1 MDLLNKEKITNI
13 VICIFIILS
22 LTYLYNMNLNNPKQT
37 KTETEN
43 FAVLMEKQTVGTNQV
58 LITNVNQVVFEAC
71 VQEDGV
77 NLIKLADESKDW
89 SSKAITLQD
98 MFNTKLD
105 NSGVIGNFRVGY
117 KPLQGI
123 ELNDSTGKMLVK
135 IGDNIS
141 AGPTT
146 ATTIKD
152 NAIQFGGIN
161 NNREINSAQISAALH
176 EANTLCIVGMSNS
189 DKGNRKITMWAEGGF
204 KVWGPTYLNGTTKI
218 HGDLNFS
225 PSTTIRGDTR
235 LHIYSKELLYLLPK
249 SGTIIGKEWGG
260 NGYLQVQ
267 GNMRCNQNI
276 NLGAQ
281 GRIKGDTRLNITAN
295 HDLLLYP
302 KTGTLISKYNGS
314 NGNLTVEGNLTCP
327 GPISF
332 LPRGCI
338 IMYNGASA
346 PGGWAICDGGNGTP
360 DLRGRFV
367 LGSGK
372 AKDNNPNNYKG
383 DSDNKDAGYGEEDY
397 GVGTKGGCQK
407 QTLTV
412 AQMPSHDHS
421 HNIVRAHDDGCG
433 WSNAF
438 DCGDWGGH
446 ASAVKIG
453 ATGGN
458 GAHTNMPPYIVLLY
472 IMKL

>member
-43 FAVLMEKQTVGTNQV
+43 FAVLMETQTVGTNQV

-77 NLIKLADESKDW
+77 NLIKLADENKDW

-98 MFNTKLD
+98 MFNTKLN
-105 NSGVIGNFRVGY
+105 NSGVIGKFRGDY

-123 ELNDSTGKMLVK
+123 ELNDSTGNMLVK
-135 IGDNIS
+135 IGDNIDNNNK
-141 AGPTT
+141 PTN
-146 ATTIKD
+146 AITINNKS
-152 NAIQFGGIN
+152 IQFGNIN
-161 NNREINSAQISAALH
+161 NDRHIDSASIFVGKVGKIGELNLNQTDLH
-176 EANTLCIVGMSNS
+176 IVGMSDNDGNWNS
-189 DKGNRKITMWAEGGF
+189 
-204 KVWGPTYLNGTTKI
+204 TKI
-218 HGDLNFS
+218 SMWTNAGLSIYGSTNITGALNV
-225 PSTTIRGDTR
+225 TTT
-235 LHIYSKELLYLLPK
+235 
-249 SGTIIGKEWGG
+249 GTIGNLLTVTSGG
-260 NGYLQVQ
+260 
-267 GNMRCNQNI
+267 
-276 NLGAQ
+276 A
-281 GRIKGDTRLNITAN
+281 NITGGLNVTSVGAN
-295 HDLLLYP
+295 ITDGLNVTSGGANITDGLNVTSGGANI
-302 KTGTLISKYNGS
+302 TGI
-314 NGNLTVEGNLTCP
+314 LTCP

-338 IMYNGASA
+338 IMFNGASA

-372 AKDNNPNNYKG
+372 AKDNNTNKYKG
-383 DSDNKDAGYGEEDY
+383 DSDNKDAGYTTEDY
-397 GVGTKGGCQK
+397 GVGLTGGCQK

-412 AQMPSHDHS
+412 AQMPSHAHS
-421 HNIVRAHDDGCG
+421 HNIVRSGNDSCG
-433 WSNAF
+433 WANAF
-438 DCGDWGGH
+438 DCGRSGDH
-446 ASAVKIG
+446 ASAVKIN

-458 GAHTNMPPYIVLLY
+458 GAHTNMPPYYVLLY